1 MPYDLFLASTSPRR
15 KVLLAQL
22 GVEFGVIDVNI
33 NENHLLNEPPQKYVE
48 RLALDKANEGLIQ
61 VSRYS
66 KAAVVV
72 GADTIVVVD
81 QDILGKPENQTH
93 AAAMLR
99 KLSGRS
105 HVVLTSVAVVSNG
118 KQSVR
123 VSENV
128 VSMCHITPREAAAY
142 WATGEAVD
150 KAGGYAIQ
158 GLASVYISHLSGS
171 YSGVM
176 GLPLFE
182 TNALLNRYFIK
193 GF

>member
-15 KVLLAQL
+15 KVLLTQL

-33 NENHLLNEPPQKYVE
+33 NENHLLNEPPEKYVE
-48 RLALDKANEGLIQ
+48 RLALDKANEGLVKASQ
-61 VSRYS
+61 YS
-66 KAAVVV
+66 KAPVVV
-72 GADTIVVVD
+72 GADTIVVAD
-81 QDILGKPENQTH
+81 QDILGKPESQTH
-93 AAAMLR
+93 AVAMLR

-105 HVVLTSVAVVSNG
+105 HVVLTSVALVSKS

-123 VSENV
+123 VSESV
-128 VSMCHITPREAAAY
+128 VSMCHITSREAAAY
-142 WATGEAVD
+142 WATGEPVD

-158 GLASVYISHLSGS
+158 GLASVYISYLSGS

-182 TNALLNRYFIK
+182 TNELLSQYSIK